1 MMTYRPERMT
11 TDIDTITTLHQAVI
25 TAAQTV
31 AAEHGLRRDWLN
43 DQTANSDLPAAP
55 AHTDIIFQGKRITVA
70 HPGPQYLL
78 ATKIVAGRQKDIDD
92 AAALIAATG
101 PYTVDALCRLVAEVY
116 GTPNPRPGVNV
127 RENAEQALGCS

>member
-1 MMTYRPERMT
+1 MWPSRF
-11 TDIDTITTLHQAVI
+11 HQR
-25 TAAQTV
+25 TV
-31 AAEHGLRRDWLN
+31 ASVQERTRRTLRRDWLN
-43 DQTANSDLPAAP
+43 DQTASSDLPAVA
-55 AHTDIIFQGKRITVA
+55 AHTDTIFQGKRITVA

-101 PYTVDALCRLVAEVY
+101 PYTGVDDLCRLVAEVY